1 VATTRI
7 THYDVGDLWTP
18 QATFSVGGVNTD
30 PTTLTVT
37 QQDPAGVETVLAAA
51 VNPAS
56 LNASSTPVA
65 KTAAGVFKV
74 NPGVSITQ
82 AGRWYVKF
90 LGTGAAAAADTHVA
104 IGDPDEFTSGSGIG
118 ARALVSL
125 DDAKDWLQ
133 QQGVDFSEDLELVR
147 VINDIS
153 DRFMQ
158 EAQREFKVA
167 GTNPQARLFD
177 VDTVGWRNGIVMVG
191 DLATTPTTVEI
202 LDTDWATVLDTVVAA
217 DYTLHPQIRE
227 AWEPI
232 RRIEFNYG
240 NGVTYLQRGFKVRV
254 TGTWGFPSVPGNVRQ
269 AVLDAVAWTMDRDVE
284 HYRQDLGFSG
294 VNAQPGSGGTVVMIG
309 GGRQRLLT
317 LPASSMAV
325 AWSYRDPLIY

>member
-1 VATTRI
+1 VATARI
-7 THYDVGDLWTP
+7 AHYDVGDMWTP
-18 QATFSVGGVNTD
+18 QATFSVGGTATD

-37 QQDPAGVETVLAAA
+37 QQSPDGTETVLAAA
-51 VNPAS
+51 VSPAS
-56 LNASSTPVA
+56 LNAGSTPVA
-65 KTAAGVFKV
+65 KTGTGVFKV
-74 NPGVSITQ
+74 NPGVAITA

-90 LGTGAAAAADTHVA
+90 VGTGAAAAADTHVA

-125 DDAKDWLQ
+125 DETKDWLQ

-158 EAQREFKVA
+158 EAQREFKPISTSPA
-167 GTNPQARLFD
+167 ARLFD
-177 VDTVGWRNGIVMVG
+177 VEPVGWRTGIVMLG
-191 DLATTPTTVEI
+191 DLASAPTLVEI
-202 LDTDWATVLDTVVAA
+202 LDTNWSTVLETVSAA

-254 TGTWGFPSVPGNVRQ
+254 TGTWGFPTVPGNVRQ
-269 AVLDAVAWTMDRDVE
+269 AILDSVAWTMDRDVE

-294 VNAQPGSGGTVVMIG
+294 ATATPGAGGTVVMIG
-309 GGRQRLLT
+309 GGRTRLTT
-317 LPASSMAV
+317 LPPTAQAV
-325 AWSYRDPLIY
+325 AWSYRDLLVG